1 MATTCP
7 RWLLANLPRR
17 TAAIAFQARCL
28 STTPRFL
35 SDLQSPSA
43 LDQLND
49 AARQSKA
56 SDSKESHSSDLP
68 WYLLV
73 DPPITPRLTP
83 QHLLAAQALPDLPP
97 SPPPVLDPLLRYAS
111 ADLGLDHLHLLDLR
125 GMDPPP
131 SLGANQ
137 IMLVGTARGE
147 KHMNVCADRLCRWL
161 RTEHKLRPT
170 ADGLLGRNE
179 LKIRLRRRM
188 KKLRLMAG
196 VGAPQAD
203 AEEFDDGTR
212 QGWIC
217 VHVVG
222 VEPAAADE
230 EARAKRDI
238 IGFDDT
244 AGTVT
249 LVVHV
254 MTEQKRGEIDL
265 EGLWKSQLELS
276 QSVSSSETDK
286 EAIG

>member
-1 MATTCP
+1 M
-7 RWLLANLPRR
+7 PRR
-17 TAAIAFQARCL
+17 TAAIAFQARCM
-28 STTPRFL
+28 STTPRFF
-35 SDLQSPSA
+35 SDLQTPSG

-49 AARQSKA
+49 AAHQSKA
-56 SDSKESHSSDLP
+56 PKPQEPPSPDLP
-68 WYLLV
+68 WYLQV
-73 DPPITPRLTP
+73 EPPITPRLTP

-97 SPPPVLDPLLRYAS
+97 SPPPVLAPLLRYAS

-161 RTEHKLRPT
+161 RSEHKLRPT

-179 LKIRLRRRM
+179 LKIRLRRRA
-188 KKLRLMAG
+188 KKLRLLAG
-196 VGAPQAD
+196 VGAPQGE

-222 VEPAAADE
+222 VKPAEADAELEP
-230 EARAKRDI
+230 KKDI

-249 LVVHV
+249 LVVHI

-265 EGLWKSQLELS
+265 EGLWKSQLEAS
-276 QSVSSSETDK
+276 QSVSSPESDR
-286 EAIG
+286 EAVG